1 MNQWILLAFGCG
13 FTAALL
19 VLLVD
24 LIAKKTP
31 RYRTTVAGLIA
42 IIAYAIIGYSILR
55 IAGELPKEGYV
66 TVSLISSSLATT
78 LVISRL
84 SIYVSAIAILLCII
98 TSIYTVAY
106 LSKSGNAAMFY
117 ALTLFL
123 AMSIVGVTISG
134 DLLTLFIFWEAMS
147 VSAYALVAF
156 HKRSWEAIEATIK
169 YLLLSGVGSL
179 TALYGIAL
187 LYGITGTLNL
197 RSLEALVAQ
206 PSTPIGLALVFI
218 LAGFGVEAAIA
229 PMHTWL
235 PDAHPAAPSPMSALL
250 SGIII
255 EIGSFV
261 FMRILGPAFTGPAY
275 VAVLQ
280 PLIAIFAI
288 VTMFVG
294 NLSALHQDDLK
305 RLLAY
310 SSVAQVGYVL
320 FGISVFTPTGFSA
333 SLFHIWNHALLKG
346 PFFLLAGTVT
356 YLIGTRSL
364 TSMAGVGRRYPVFAV
379 LLGMNALAMTG
390 VPPFGMFWSEFLIAL
405 SAISLKSALMTAGV
419 ALMLVN
425 VLISI
430 VYYFRV
436 IRVVIFSQPSEY
448 LLAAQPKRA
457 SILMII
463 PVIFLIALSLLT
475 GMMPQLFYEPAVRA
489 IQALMGTT

>member
-1 MNQWILLAFGCG
+1 
-13 FTAALL
+13 
-19 VLLVD
+19 
-24 LIAKKTP
+24 
-31 RYRTTVAGLIA
+31 
-42 IIAYAIIGYSILR
+42 
-55 IAGELPKEGYV
+55 
-66 TVSLISSSLATT
+66 
-78 LVISRL
+78 
-84 SIYVSAIAILLCII
+84 
-98 TSIYTVAY
+98 
-106 LSKSGNAAMFY
+106 
-117 ALTLFL
+117 
-123 AMSIVGVTISG
+123 
-134 DLLTLFIFWEAMS
+134 
-147 VSAYALVAF
+147 
-156 HKRSWEAIEATIK
+156 
-169 YLLLSGVGSL
+169 
-179 TALYGIAL
+179 
-187 LYGITGTLNL
+187 
-197 RSLEALVAQ
+197 
-206 PSTPIGLALVFI
+206 
-218 LAGFGVEAAIA
+218 
-229 PMHTWL
+229 MHTWL

-275 VAVLQ
+275 VALLQ

-310 SSVAQVGYVL
+310 SSVAQVGYIL

-405 SAISLKSALMTAGV
+405 SALSLKSALMTAGV

-463 PVIFLIALSLLT
+463 PVIVLIALSLFT

>member
-1 MNQWILLAFGCG
+1 MNQWIFLLFGCG
-13 FTAALL
+13 FTAALF

-24 LIAKKTP
+24 LIAKKSLRHRP
-31 RYRTTVAGLIA
+31 IIAGLIA
-42 IIAYAIIGYSILR
+42 VIAYAIIGYAIFR
-55 IAGELPKEGYV
+55 IAGELPKEGYA
-66 TVSLISSSLATT
+66 TVSLVSSSLATT

-84 SIYVSAIAILLCII
+84 SIYVSAIAILLCIV
-98 TSIYTVAY
+98 TSVYAGAY
-106 LSKSGNAAMFY
+106 LSESGSASMFY
-117 ALTLFL
+117 TVTLLLAL
-123 AMSIVGVTISG
+123 SIVGVTVSG

-147 VSAYALVAF
+147 VCAYALVAF
-156 HKRSWEAIEATIK
+156 HKRRWEAIEATIK
-169 YLLLSGVGSL
+169 YLLLSGAGSL

-197 RSLEALVAQ
+197 QSLAPLVAL
-206 PSTPIGLALVFI
+206 PSAPIGLALVLI

-261 FMRILGPAFTGPAY
+261 FIRILGTAFTGPAY
-275 VAVLQ
+275 VALLQ
-280 PLIAIFAI
+280 PVIVVFAV

-310 SSVAQVGYVL
+310 SSIAQVGYIL

-346 PFFLLAGTVT
+346 LFFLLAGIVIC
-356 YLIGTRSL
+356 LIGTRSL

-405 SAISLKSALMTAGV
+405 SALSLESPLMTVGV

-425 VLISI
+425 VLISV

-436 IRVVIFSQPSEY
+436 IRMVVFSQPSEY
-448 LLAAQPKRA
+448 LLATHRKPA
-457 SILMII
+457 SILMIAPAI
-463 PVIFLIALSLLT
+463 VLIALSLLT
-475 GMMPQLFYEPAVRA
+475 GIMPQFFYEPALKA